1 MKKSIILVI
10 FLSLL
15 TSSCTTSSIGEF
27 TKSFFGEKLVNLT
40 PEEQFE
46 RKMRS
51 YKLEATFKTNK
62 GDLNVILY
70 PDAAPL
76 NVAHFVYLVQHKF
89 YDNMVFH
96 RVIPS
101 AIIQTG
107 DNVGDGTGDSGVK
120 IKDEF
125 VDWLDFK
132 SSGML
137 AMANV
142 PNVKDTNGSQIFFTL
157 SPISQFDNQYTIIG
171 ELSTKEDL
179 SKARLIRLNDVINEV
194 EIRGINVDEFLDN
207 FKEYFDEWSN
217 YMNK

>member
-1 MKKSIILVI
+1 MKKSIILLI
-10 FLSLL
+10 FLSLA
-15 TSSCTTSSIGEF
+15 TSSCTTASIGEF
-27 TKSFFGEKLVNLT
+27 TKSFFGEKLVNLS

-70 PDAAPL
+70 PDAAPI

-107 DNVGDGTGDSGVK
+107 DNIGDGTGDSGVK
-120 IKDEF
+120 IKDEI
-125 VDWLDFK
+125 VNWLDFK
-132 SSGML
+132 NSGML

-142 PNVKDTNGSQIFFTL
+142 PNTKNTNGSQIFFTL

-194 EIRGINVDEFLDN
+194 EIKGINVDEFLDN
-207 FKEYFDEWSN
+207 FKEHFDEWSK
-217 YMNK
+217 YMKK